1 MSSDLVTLLV
11 GSGVVSTVI
20 GTIGAIVG
28 AVLGRRGKRLESA
41 DYAEIAARVST
52 SGATMSKEIADDLRE
67 DNEKL
72 DKKVDRLESSV
83 ERLSIRVAELTDA
96 VWKAIHRLEPHGED
110 TTDLRAIVAGRT
122 NGTPPPL

>member
-1 MSSDLVTLLV
+1 MTLLV

-52 SGATMSKEIADDLRE
+52 SGATMSQAIADDLRE
-67 DNEKL
+67 DNQQLNE
-72 DKKVDRLESSV
+72 KVDRLQSSV
-83 ERLSIRVAELTDA
+83 EGLRERIAELTDA
-96 VWKAIHRLEPHGED
+96 IWKAVHRIESHGHD
-110 TTDLRAIVAGRT
+110 ATDLRAVITGRV
-122 NGTPPPL
+122 NGTPPPS

>member
-83 ERLSIRVAELTDA
+83 ERLSNRVAELTDA
-96 VWKAIHRLEPHGED
+96 VWVAIRRLEPHGED
-110 TTDLRAIVAGRT
+110 TTDLRAIVTGRV
-122 NGTPPPL
+122 NGTPPL